1 MKTNELI
8 EAAKKHSKLTF
19 GQMAK
24 ELAVSQDR
32 ITEWKKGTF
41 QPSAGVLAYFAEKA
55 GLPVLETVAEI
66 EEQFDPRFSHIWA
79 KALGNLRAAGVAA
92 SVMCLPLIY
101 SITETISSAKDLTS
115 LYFSLGGRNQ
125 RPRLSA
131 RWMVSRSVDSLQPN
145 I

>member
-1 MKTNELI
+1 MQTHELI
-8 EAAKKHSKLTF
+8 TAAKKHSKLTF

-24 ELAVSQDR
+24 ELEVHQDR

-92 SVMCLPLIY
+92 SLTTAPLIY
-101 SITETISSAKDLTS
+101 SIAETISAAKDITS
-115 LYFSLGGRNQ
+115 L
-125 RPRLSA
+125 
-131 RWMVSRSVDSLQPN
+131 
-145 I
+145 